1 MEDNL
6 YQTKLQFEE
15 TDWNKKILNMLAER
29 IKHDKIVYDQRK
41 FDLEKEHS
49 HLKKQLKIFVKEGTG
64 IN

>member
-6 YQTKLQFEE
+6 LQTKLQFEE
-15 TDWNKKILNMLAER
+15 TDWNRKVLNMLTER

-41 FDLEKEHS
+41 FDLEMELS
-49 HLKKQLKIFVKEGTG
+49 HYKKQLKIFVKEGTG